1 LADVT
6 LPSLGESVTEGIVTR
21 WMKQVGESVA
31 RDEPLYE
38 ISTDK
43 VDSEMP
49 APASGI
55 LVEILVAEGDT
66 VAVGARLA
74 VISEDGSVP
83 EMPARVSAQVVAPS
97 PEPVPSAVGT
107 PSVTSPFVRRE
118 LAAAGLT
125 AGEVV
130 PTGPGGRIRRADV
143 AAAASGTS
151 SAPAPAPVP
160 TAGVDWM
167 PERLA
172 AVAFVAQEARYD
184 AVDRALASDVA
195 AAAAAEG
202 VVLDATVF
210 ALRAAVEALAAHPE
224 LNGWT
229 SGGMLHLETSRNIGI
244 DVEIDQGLVALVLHD
259 AQDLTL
265 RGLAKRIVELEDRAA
280 TLSLGVEDLMGAT
293 FSISRI
299 PAEPVV
305 LTIPALRSP
314 QVAALSVGAV
324 RRQPVVV
331 NDGGVEVVAVGSV
344 GILGLAYDSTVVSPR
359 QAAAFLGRL
368 ADLLDR
374 SDWTAQL

>member
-1 LADVT
+1 MADVT

-21 WMKQVGESVA
+21 WMKQVGESVQ

-151 SAPAPAPVP
+151 AVPAPAPAP

-167 PERLA
+167 PERPA

-210 ALRAAVEALAAHPE
+210 ALRAAVEALAEHPE

-244 DVEIDQGLVALVLHD
+244 DGEIDQGLVALVLHD

-265 RGLAKRIVELEDRAA
+265 RGLAKRMVELEDRAA

-299 PAEPVV
+299 PAGPVV
-305 LTIPALRSP
+305 LTIPDLRSP

-344 GILGLAYDSTVVSPR
+344 GILGLAYDSTVVSPS

>member
-1 LADVT
+1 MADVT

-21 WMKQVGESVA
+21 WMKQVGESVQ

-151 SAPAPAPVP
+151 SAPAPAP

-167 PERLA
+167 PERPA

-210 ALRAAVEALAAHPE
+210 ALRAAVEALAEHPE

-265 RGLAKRIVELEDRAA
+265 RGLAKRMVELEDRAA

-344 GILGLAYDSTVVSPR
+344 GILGLAYDSTVVSPS

>member
-1 LADVT
+1 MADVT

-21 WMKQVGESVA
+21 WMKQVGESVQ

-151 SAPAPAPVP
+151 SVPAPAPAP
-160 TAGVDWM
+160 TAGVDWL
-167 PERLA
+167 PERPA

-210 ALRAAVEALAAHPE
+210 ALRAAVEALAEHPE

-244 DVEIDQGLVALVLHD
+244 DGEIDQGLVALVLHD

-265 RGLAKRIVELEDRAA
+265 RGLAKRMVELEDRAA

-299 PAEPVV
+299 PAGPVV
-305 LTIPALRSP
+305 LTIPDLRSP

-344 GILGLAYDSTVVSPR
+344 GILGLAYDSTVVSPS

>member
-1 LADVT
+1 
-6 LPSLGESVTEGIVTR
+6 
-21 WMKQVGESVA
+21 MKQVGESVQ

-151 SAPAPAPVP
+151 SVPAPAPAP

-167 PERLA
+167 PERPA

-210 ALRAAVEALAAHPE
+210 ALRAAVEALAEHPE

-244 DVEIDQGLVALVLHD
+244 DGEIDQGLVALVLHD

-265 RGLAKRIVELEDRAA
+265 RGLAKRMVELEDRAA

-299 PAEPVV
+299 PAGPVV
-305 LTIPALRSP
+305 LTIPDLRSP

-344 GILGLAYDSTVVSPR
+344 GILGLAYDSTVVSPS

>member
-1 LADVT
+1 MADVT

-21 WMKQVGESVA
+21 WMKQVGESVQ

-143 AAAASGTS
+143 AAAASGTTS
-151 SAPAPAPVP
+151 VPAPAPAP

-167 PERLA
+167 PERPA

-210 ALRAAVEALAAHPE
+210 ALRAAVEALAEHPE

-244 DVEIDQGLVALVLHD
+244 DGEIDQGLVALVLHD

-265 RGLAKRIVELEDRAA
+265 RGLAKRMVELEDRAA

-299 PAEPVV
+299 PAGPVV
-305 LTIPALRSP
+305 LTIPDLRSP

-344 GILGLAYDSTVVSPR
+344 GILGLAYDSTVVSPS

>member
-1 LADVT
+1 MADVT

-21 WMKQVGESVA
+21 WMKQVGESVQ

-151 SAPAPAPVP
+151 SVSAPAP
-160 TAGVDWM
+160 TGGVDWM

-210 ALRAAVEALAAHPE
+210 ALRAAVEALAEHPE

-265 RGLAKRIVELEDRAA
+265 RGLAKRMVELEDRAA

-344 GILGLAYDSTVVSPR
+344 GILGLAYDSTVVSPS

>member
-1 LADVT
+1 MADVT

-21 WMKQVGESVA
+21 WMKQVGESVQ

-151 SAPAPAPVP
+151 SVPAPAPAP
-160 TAGVDWM
+160 TAGVDRM
-167 PERLA
+167 PERPA

-210 ALRAAVEALAAHPE
+210 ALRAAVEALAEHPE

-265 RGLAKRIVELEDRAA
+265 RGLAKRMVELEDRAA

-299 PAEPVV
+299 PAGPVV

-344 GILGLAYDSTVVSPR
+344 GILGLAYDSTVVSPS

>member
-1 LADVT
+1 MADVT

-21 WMKQVGESVA
+21 WMKQVGESVQ

-83 EMPARVSAQVVAPS
+83 EMLARVSAQVVAPS

-151 SAPAPAPVP
+151 SVPAPAPAP

-167 PERLA
+167 PERPA

-210 ALRAAVEALAAHPE
+210 ALRAAVEALAEHPE

-244 DVEIDQGLVALVLHD
+244 DGEIDQGLVALVLHD

-265 RGLAKRIVELEDRAA
+265 RGLAKRMVELEDRAA

-299 PAEPVV
+299 PAGPVV
-305 LTIPALRSP
+305 LTIPDLRSP

-344 GILGLAYDSTVVSPR
+344 GILGLAYDSTVVSPS

>member
-1 LADVT
+1 
-6 LPSLGESVTEGIVTR
+6 
-21 WMKQVGESVA
+21 
-31 RDEPLYE
+31 
-38 ISTDK
+38 
-43 VDSEMP
+43 
-49 APASGI
+49 
-55 LVEILVAEGDT
+55 
-66 VAVGARLA
+66 
-74 VISEDGSVP
+74 
-83 EMPARVSAQVVAPS
+83 
-97 PEPVPSAVGT
+97 
-107 PSVTSPFVRRE
+107 
-118 LAAAGLT
+118 
-125 AGEVV
+125 
-130 PTGPGGRIRRADV
+130 
-143 AAAASGTS
+143 
-151 SAPAPAPVP
+151 
-160 TAGVDWM
+160 M
-167 PERLA
+167 PERPA

-210 ALRAAVEALAAHPE
+210 ALRAAVEALAEHPE

-265 RGLAKRIVELEDRAA
+265 RGLAKRMVELEDRAA

-344 GILGLAYDSTVVSPR
+344 GILGLAYDSTVVSPS

>member
-83 EMPARVSAQVVAPS
+83 EMPARVSAQVVAPP

-125 AGEVV
+125 VGEVV

-143 AAAASGTS
+143 AAAASGIS
-151 SAPAPAPVP
+151 STPAPVQS
-160 TAGVDWM
+160 AGVDGV

-265 RGLAKRIVELEDRAA
+265 RGLAKRMVELEDRAA

-344 GILGLAYDSTVVSPR
+344 GILGLAYDSTVVSPS

>member
-1 LADVT
+1 MADVT
-6 LPSLGESVTEGIVTR
+6 LPSLGESVTEGIDTR
-21 WMKQVGESVA
+21 WMKQVGESVQ

-151 SAPAPAPVP
+151 SVPAPAPAP

-167 PERLA
+167 PERPA

-210 ALRAAVEALAAHPE
+210 ALRAAVEALAEHPE

-244 DVEIDQGLVALVLHD
+244 DGEIDQGLVALVLHD

-265 RGLAKRIVELEDRAA
+265 RGLAKRMVELEDRAA

-299 PAEPVV
+299 PAGPVV
-305 LTIPALRSP
+305 LTIPDLRSP

-344 GILGLAYDSTVVSPR
+344 GILGLAYDSTVVSPS